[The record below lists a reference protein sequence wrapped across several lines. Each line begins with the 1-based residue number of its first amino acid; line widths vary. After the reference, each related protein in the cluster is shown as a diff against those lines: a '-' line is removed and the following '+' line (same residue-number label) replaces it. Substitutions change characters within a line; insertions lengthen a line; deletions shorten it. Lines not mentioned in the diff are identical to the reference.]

1 MNINAQQYQ
10 LHEINEDI
18 FAVQLHNN
26 RKDEIYAELGYAE
39 LEEILKEYEQQ
50 RAKIGILENTL
61 INYDWNQ
68 RQPSVQASSID
79 SLMKKAMKYKEVK
92 EENKKLKKL
101 LQNQL
106 ENTEKIREE
115 TQRTM
120 KILRDEFDTLVKQ
133 MSKQNNQK
141 EKIKLHPYKVL
152 EKQENVD
159 GRISNKN

>member
-1 MNINAQQYQ
+1 M
-10 LHEINEDI
+10 
-18 FAVQLHNN
+18 HNN
-26 RKDEIYAELGYAE
+26 RKDETYAELGFAE

-50 RAKIGILENTL
+50 RAKIGILESTL

-68 RQPSVQASSID
+68 REPSVQASSID

-120 KILRDEFDTLVKQ
+120 KILRDEFDTLVK
-133 MSKQNNQK
+133 
-141 EKIKLHPYKVL
+141 
-152 EKQENVD
+152 
-159 GRISNKN
+159 